1 MFNMLGEYSP
11 SMLKSVHRTQGG
23 RLEDTAANS
32 LAREFA
38 MHLSDVPMAAQMHV
52 CAASLPP
59 DGSELTQAGFHALPS
74 RTVAPPRIVETPV
87 AFECVLHEKLETAS
101 RYVFIGQVRWPSSR
115 QGLVDSH
122 AWRVRLQDYL
132 PVGCFVTSFYVTT
145 RDRFAIAGSNEAAR
159 RTAVDEI

>member
-1 MFNMLGEYSP
+1 MVASWPIALGTTLGPTGVAKAVPFSMFNMLGEYSP

-74 RTVAPPRIVETPV
+74 RTVAPPHIVETPV

-101 RYVFIGQVRWPSSR
+101 RYVFIGQVRWPSSA
-115 QGLVDSH
+115 VK
-122 AWRVRLQDYL
+122 AWSTATL
-132 PVGCFVTSFYVTT
+132 GAC
-145 RDRFAIAGSNEAAR
+145 AC
-159 RTAVDEI
+159 RTFSRSGAS